1 MNEIEQLLH
10 DVRNP
15 LNNIAMNAELA
26 KMILDSQGDQKRLGA
41 AIEVI
46 LKECRKCGELLDGY
60 QAD

>member
-26 KMILDSQGDQKRLGA
+26 KLILDSQGDPKRLGT
-41 AIEVI
+41 AIDVI